1 MPDWYAY
8 FRVPLLLLQ
17 SLIGVQI
24 FAYTLELRRP
34 RWLAAIWTLLGL
46 VICHVSGQLLYTKD
60 QDIEGI
66 LRRIMSSMV
75 VYFMVIIVVWLS
87 YRVSIWTCLFVTSS
101 GYIAQDL
108 AGSVKGLL
116 KLIPWG
122 EKAAA
127 DPVGIL
133 AVDLLCYGGI
143 FTLLFF
149 AFRPFTRRRD
159 ENFDNKLKAIFS
171 FGVLLLCIG
180 MARLTQDNPDR
191 NLIAR
196 FSESLY
202 SVITG
207 VFVLLLQFGT
217 MDRAKLHHN
226 VDAMREMLHQQQ
238 QQYEVGKA
246 SMQLVNE
253 KYHDLKA
260 LLQSF
265 GGHVSPSQLEKLED
279 SIDKYDLYIHT
290 GNQVL
295 DVLLTEKR
303 TLCQGKEIRLTCF
316 LDGKE
321 FSFLEE
327 LDLYSLLGNALN
339 NAIEAV
345 ERLPEGEERFI
356 SLTAQREGSMLLIH
370 LENPFCGTLRF
381 ADGLPQS
388 SGDPRYHG
396 FGMKS
401 MEHIAEKYGG
411 SLSVRQADGR
421 FYLDILLFAS

>member
-127 DPVGIL
+127 DPLGIL

-143 FTLLFF
+143 FTLLF
-149 AFRPFTRRRD
+149 
-159 ENFDNKLKAIFS
+159 
-171 FGVLLLCIG
+171 
-180 MARLTQDNPDR
+180 
-191 NLIAR
+191 
-196 FSESLY
+196 
-202 SVITG
+202 
-207 VFVLLLQFGT
+207 
-217 MDRAKLHHN
+217 LHSGP
-226 VDAMREMLHQQQ
+226 LP
-238 QQYEVGKA
+238 
-246 SMQLVNE
+246 
-253 KYHDLKA
+253 
-260 LLQSF
+260 
-265 GGHVSPSQLEKLED
+265 GG
-279 SIDKYDLYIHT
+279 
-290 GNQVL
+290 
-295 DVLLTEKR
+295 
-303 TLCQGKEIRLTCF
+303 
-316 LDGKE
+316 
-321 FSFLEE
+321 
-327 LDLYSLLGNALN
+327 
-339 NAIEAV
+339 
-345 ERLPEGEERFI
+345 
-356 SLTAQREGSMLLIH
+356 
-370 LENPFCGTLRF
+370 
-381 ADGLPQS
+381 
-388 SGDPRYHG
+388 
-396 FGMKS
+396 GMK
-401 MEHIAEKYGG
+401 
-411 SLSVRQADGR
+411 
-421 FYLDILLFAS
+421 ILTTS

>member
-8 FRVPLLLLQ
+8 FRVPLLFLQ
-17 SLIGVQI
+17 SMVGVQL

-34 RWLAAIWTLLGL
+34 RWLIPVWILLGL

-66 LRRIMSSMV
+66 LRRIMSSVV
-75 VYFMVIIVVWLS
+75 VYFMVIAVVWLS
-87 YRVSIWTCLFVTSS
+87 YRISIWTCLFVTSS

-116 KLIPWG
+116 KLVPWG
-122 EKAAA
+122 AEVAS

-143 FTLLFF
+143 FILLFF
-149 AFRPFTRRRD
+149 TFRPFTRRRD

-180 MARLTQDNPDR
+180 MARLTQDNPER
-191 NLIAR
+191 NLIAC

-207 VFVLLLQFGT
+207 IFVLLLQFGT
-217 MDRAKLHHN
+217 MEHAKLHHS
-226 VDAMREMLHQQQ
+226 VDAMREMLRQQQ

-265 GGHVSPSQLEKLED
+265 GGHISPAQLEKLED

-290 GNQVL
+290 GNEVL

-303 TLCQGKEIRLTCF
+303 TLCQGKGIRLTCF
-316 LDGKE
+316 LDGKD
-321 FSFLEE
+321 FSFMEE

-345 ERLPEGEERFI
+345 DRLPEGEERFI
-356 SLTAQREGSMLLIH
+356 SLTAQRENGMLLVH
-370 LENPFCGTLRF
+370 LENPFSGTLRF
-381 ADGLPQS
+381 TDGLPES

-401 MEHIAEKYGG
+401 MAHIAEKYGG

-421 FYLDILLFAS
+421 FYLDILLFTL

>member
-8 FRVPLLLLQ
+8 FRVPLLFLQ
-17 SLIGVQI
+17 SLVGVQL

-34 RWLAAIWTLLGL
+34 RWLIPMWALLGFWL
-46 VICHVSGQLLYTKD
+46 CHVFGQLLYTKD

-66 LRRIMSSMV
+66 LRRILSSVV
-75 VYFMVIIVVWLS
+75 VYFMVIAFVWLS
-87 YRVSIWTCLFVTSS
+87 YRVSLWTCLFVTSS

-108 AGSVKGLL
+108 AGSVKSLL
-116 KLIPWG
+116 RLIPRVS
-122 EKAAA
+122 ELAAH
-127 DPVGIL
+127 PLGIL
-133 AVDLLCYGGI
+133 AVDLVCYGGI
-143 FTLLFF
+143 FVLLFF
-149 AFRPFTRRRD
+149 TFRPFTRRRD
-159 ENFDNKLKAIFS
+159 ENFDNRLKAIFS

-207 VFVLLLQFGT
+207 IFVLLIQFGT
-217 MDRAKLHHN
+217 MDRAKLHHSVN
-226 VDAMREMLHQQQ
+226 AMREMLHQQR

-265 GGHVSPSQLEKLED
+265 GGYISPSQLEKLED

-290 GNQVL
+290 GNEVL

-303 TLCQGKEIRLTCF
+303 TICQGKGIRLTCF

-321 FSFLEE
+321 FSFVEE

-339 NAIEAV
+339 NAVEAV
-345 ERLPEGEERFI
+345 ERLPKGEERFI
-356 SLTAQREGSMLLIH
+356 SLTAQREGNMLLIH
-370 LENPFCGTLRF
+370 LENPFQGALRF
-381 ADGLPQS
+381 SHGLPES

-411 SLSVRQADGR
+411 SLSVRQSGGR
-421 FYLDILLFAS
+421 FYLDILLFAP